1 MKEII
6 NIWNK
11 LLRKAIRG
19 EHRQIQE
26 TPRLVSA
33 ERELISI
40 MGKQEGFISF
50 CKQSGYT
57 EKNGFF
63 FFCTLFTF
71 LHILKSLS

>member
-19 EHRQIQE
+19 EHRRLQE

-33 ERELISI
+33 ERELVSI
-40 MGKQEGFISF
+40 MGKQEGFTSF

-57 EKNGFF
+57 EKDVFF
-63 FFCTLFTF
+63 FLLYTF
-71 LHILKSLS
+71 YISTYFEIRS